1 MGQWYWQHL
10 VDSNHDMLLSTINA
24 IIGVHVPKAINFY
37 VKRFNKF
44 MANETEMSFIST
56 VLGEKFPLSLFQT
69 KYPQLRSSDQ
79 IIELHIDGRF
89 LDVSTGDFG
98 VIQNT
103 IW

>member
-24 IIGVHVPKAINFY
+24 ILGVHVPKAINFY

-69 KYPQLRSSDQ
+69 KYP
-79 IIELHIDGRF
+79 
-89 LDVSTGDFG
+89 
-98 VIQNT
+98 
-103 IW
+103 